1 MDLSSRSDTRHLAT
15 GLGMG
20 HRKAVRGPRHCGARG
35 ALFLAYNLM
44 GWLGMK
50 TDLLNRKKIPMPP
63 GPPRRNLGC
72 RVLART
78 CAACGQLAGRLGLLT
93 RARRLFARAVV
104 VNPQGALGHRGL
116 GNVLRR
122 SGRPSAAV
130 PCLRRAVR
138 LRPRD
143 AKAWF
148 GLGLALRRLEHRNQA
163 RGCFHRTL
171 AIDPAHAEAAFCLGQ
186 AYARLDRLME
196 AGHYFRLAAAADF
209 YMIEAHNNLGCV
221 LDRQN
226 RLPEARVCL
235 RRVLALDPG
244 HAVARHH
251 LAALGDANPP
261 SPPPAY
267 VRHLFDGYAPHFDQ
281 HLTEVLHY
289 RGPAA
294 LQRRLQSC
302 PGAPV
307 HFERVLDLGC
317 GTGLSGM
324 AFRHLAG
331 HLIGIDLSANMLQ
344 EAGKKQIYD
353 ELHTAALTEF
363 LARSHQCFDLFVA
376 ADVFVYIGDLA
387 PVFKA
392 VRHCCRPGA
401 WFVFSSERGAT
412 SGYALQRS
420 GRYTHSPDYIARLA
434 ARNGAKIKA
443 YAPTAIRC
451 HNGSEVPGQAHV
463 LRFAAGSRNAPE
475 T

>member
-1 MDLSSRSDTRHLAT
+1 MPPAPR
-15 GLGMG
+15 
-20 HRKAVRGPRHCGARG
+20 PRH
-35 ALFLAYNLM
+35 
-44 GWLGMK
+44 
-50 TDLLNRKKIPMPP
+50 
-63 GPPRRNLGC
+63 NLGR

-78 CAACGQLAGRLGLLT
+78 CVACGQAVGRLGLLI
-93 RARRLFARAVV
+93 RARHLFARAVV
-104 VNPQGALGHRGL
+104 INPQGALGHRGL

-148 GLGLALRRLEHRNQA
+148 GLGLALRCLEHRNQA
-163 RGCFHRTL
+163 RGCFHRAL
-171 AIDPAHAEAAFCLGQ
+171 VIDPAHAEAAFCLGQ
-186 AYARLDRLME
+186 AYARLDRLIE
-196 AGHYFRLAAAADF
+196 AGHYFRLAATADF
-209 YMIEAHNNLGCV
+209 YMVEAHNNLGCV
-221 LDRQN
+221 LDQQD

-251 LAALGDANPP
+251 LAALGETNPP

-267 VRHLFDGYAPHFDQ
+267 VRHLFDGYAPNFDQ

-289 RGPAA
+289 RGPAT
-294 LQRRLQSC
+294 LRRRLEGC

-307 HFERVLDLGC
+307 HFKRVLDLGC

-331 HLIGIDLSANMLQ
+331 HLTGIDLSTNMLH

-353 ELHTAALTEF
+353 ELHAAALTDF
-363 LARSHQCFDLFVA
+363 LARSHQRFNLFVA

-387 PVFKA
+387 PVFRA
-392 VRHCCRPGA
+392 VRHCCPPGA

-412 SGYALQRS
+412 SDYTLQRS

-434 ARNGAKIKA
+434 ARNGARIEA
-443 YAPTAIRC
+443 YDPTAIRC
-451 HNGSEVPGQAHV
+451 HNDREVPGQIHV
-463 LRFAAGSRNAPE
+463 LHFAAGTRSALE
-475 T
+475 S